1 MQSQST
7 GIYHV
12 RKQAR
17 SNINNTIAMLEAR
30 INLADAQ
37 YTTSTDYHVR
47 ELIIAR
53 KRALEVQ
60 LNMAY
65 RRLTHMV

>member
-1 MQSQST
+1 MSNLSS
-7 GIYHV
+7 GIYHG
-12 RKQAR
+12 RKAAR

-37 YTTSTDYHVR
+37 YTASTDYHVR
-47 ELIIAR
+47 ELVMAR
-53 KRALEVQ
+53 KRSLETQ

-65 RRLTHMV
+65 RRLTHA